1 MKRRR
6 VYHIFSAYFLSFFLS
21 KSNSVYMSTFF
32 LYIYQKPGTLFERQ
46 HAVMNS
52 FCLDTN
58 VRQLLKHLLYLVRLS
73 NARLTATAAVEVH
86 VLKFYS

>member
-1 MKRRR
+1 MTTCC
-6 VYHIFSAYFLSFFLS
+6 
-21 KSNSVYMSTFF
+21 NE
-32 LYIYQKPGTLFERQ
+32 Q
-46 HAVMNS
+46 

-86 VLKFYS
+86 VLKCYAPMQRFYS